1 MQGREEQ
8 MKRTINGHA
17 PREDFWKHYKNE
29 VLQGD
34 ISTTDTQNL
43 PHFYPLP
50 TPTPNFSIHPWT
62 KVSESSTIHQ
72 GT

>member
-29 VLQGD
+29 VL
-34 ISTTDTQNL
+34 
-43 PHFYPLP
+43 
-50 TPTPNFSIHPWT
+50 
-62 KVSESSTIHQ
+62 
-72 GT
+72 